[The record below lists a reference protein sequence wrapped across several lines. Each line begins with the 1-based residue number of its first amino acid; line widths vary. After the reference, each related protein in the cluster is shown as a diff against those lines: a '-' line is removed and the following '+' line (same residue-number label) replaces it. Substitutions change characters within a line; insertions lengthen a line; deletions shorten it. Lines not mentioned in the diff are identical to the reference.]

1 MKELKLERSFRPEAF
16 QTSISKIVR
25 TETHKILENIHGKIL
40 DVGCGNGIF
49 LLEAAADYHE
59 QFSTFGVDMDFAAL
73 ENAKLVFMDNE
84 QKPDR
89 FIQGDAYH
97 LPFADS
103 TFDAVFCIN
112 TLVNLAP
119 ISTIE
124 SLIRE
129 LHRVCKKGK
138 YIIFDYRNAYN
149 SAISIMYKMNR
160 ITNSLSTFAYKWK
173 QFEPLVKELN
183 VKQLSL
189 TPLGSKNI
197 FLAKGYLTVLEK

>member
-1 MKELKLERSFRPEAF
+1 MKELNLDRSFRPEAF

-25 TETHKILENIHGKIL
+25 TETHKILKDIQGNIL

-49 LLEAAADYHE
+49 LLEAIADYTT
-59 QFSTFGVDMDFAAL
+59 QFSTYGIDMDFAAL
-73 ENAKLVFMDNE
+73 ENAKLVFMDNAFH
-84 QKPDR
+84 PDR

-97 LPFADS
+97 LPFSDN

-119 ISTIE
+119 ISIVE

-138 YIIFDYRNAYN
+138 YVIFDYRNAYN
-149 SAISIMYKMNR
+149 PAITITYKMNL
-160 ITNSLSTFAYKWK
+160 ITNSLSTFAYKWNLFK
-173 QFEPLVKELN
+173 PIARKLNANLVN
-183 VKQLSL
+183 L

-197 FLAKGYLTVLEK
+197 FLAKGFLAVLEK

>member
-25 TETHKILENIHGKIL
+25 TETHKILKNIHGEIL

-49 LLEAAADYHE
+49 LLEAAADYPE
-59 QFSTFGVDMDFAAL
+59 QFSTYGVDMDFAAL
-73 ENAKLVFMDNE
+73 DNAKLVFMDNGLN
-84 QKPDR
+84 PDR
-89 FIQGDAYH
+89 FIQGDAYR
-97 LPFADS
+97 LPFADNM
-103 TFDAVFCIN
+103 FDAVFCIN

-124 SLIRE
+124 HLIRE

-149 SAISIMYKMNR
+149 PAISIMYKMNR
-160 ITNSLSTFAYKWK
+160 LTNSLSTFAYKWK
-173 QFEPLVKELN
+173 QFKPLVKELN
-183 VKQLSL
+183 AKLISL
-189 TPLGSKNI
+189 TPLGSNNI
-197 FLAKGYLTVLEK
+197 FLAMGFLTVLEK

>member
-1 MKELKLERSFRPEAF
+1 MKELNLDRSFRPEAF

-25 TETHKILENIHGKIL
+25 TETHNILKNIQGKIL

-49 LLEAAADYHE
+49 LLEATADYTT
-59 QFSTFGVDMDFAAL
+59 QFSSYGIDMDFAAL
-73 ENAKLVFMDNE
+73 ENGKLVFMDNALS
-84 QKPDR
+84 PDH
-89 FIQGDAYH
+89 FIQGDAYR
-97 LPFADS
+97 LPFFDN

-119 ISTIE
+119 ITIVE

-149 SAISIMYKMNR
+149 PAITFTYKLNLL
-160 ITNSLSTFAYKWK
+160 TNTLSTFAYKWK
-173 QFEPLVKELN
+173 QFKPIVKTINATLVN
-183 VKQLSL
+183 L

-197 FLAKGYLTVLEK
+197 FLAKGLLAVLEK

>member
-1 MKELKLERSFRPEAF
+1 MKELNLERSFRPEAF

-25 TETHKILENIHGKIL
+25 TETHKILKNIHGKIL

-49 LLEAAADYHE
+49 LLEAAADYPE
-59 QFSTFGVDMDFAAL
+59 QFSTFGVDMDFASL
-73 ENAKLVFMDNE
+73 ENAKLVFMDNG
-84 QKPDR
+84 QNPDR

-97 LPFADS
+97 LPFADN
-103 TFDAVFCIN
+103 TFDAVFCKN
-112 TLVNLAP
+112 TLMNITP
-119 ISTIE
+119 ITTIE

-149 SAISIMYKMNR
+149 PAISVIYKMNR
-160 ITNSLSTFAYKWK
+160 LTNSLSVFAYKWK
-173 QFEPLVKELN
+173 QFKPLVKELN
-183 VKQLSL
+183 VNLVSL
-189 TPLGSKNI
+189 TPLGSKNP